1 MNDLVEFLRTHE
13 EAFRSRNRLQS
24 LYSDFRLQKTSNPD
38 GYQANSRA
46 WLRGLTAAARAGRL
60 PPTTTTSGRPSHVA
74 FGSGEDLSRALNSTQ
89 WGRPLA
95 LGAVIQDALDKRDFV
110 PLDDFLNSTKSVYA
124 KTWIPSP
131 WQLVSWGLKQIGV
144 ASLFGPSDKL
154 SVGNFV
160 VMANVEHQEAAN
172 AIIAKASQLDQSLT
186 SRIFSRD
193 LFESEFALVL
203 DPTAN
208 TTDHPESA
216 LSSTDFTILL
226 RYLSRDKPYLSFTS
240 TTIKL
245 KHPSETTPQPITQHD
260 TDIANLRTLISAL
273 ETQVNA
279 LTSRITTLN
288 ITAREAV
295 AAKRTIQA
303 KSALRSKKLAETT
316 LHTRSATLSQLE
328 ETYTAIQSAADQV
341 AIVSAMS
348 ASTAVL
354 KSLHAE
360 VGGTEGVEE
369 VVDRLREEMENVDE
383 VGRVINEANTGGKVD
398 EEDVDEEFAAME
410 KVEREKREQEE
421 VEKTKQKLAELEK
434 VDEMREDK
442 DENEEGEMNKQFE
455 SREQRE
461 AQMEEV

>member
-38 GYQANSRA
+38 GYQANSRV

-60 PPTTTTSGRPSHVA
+60 PPTSTTSGRPSHVA

-95 LGAVIQDALDKRDFV
+95 LGAVIQDALDKREFV

-124 KTWIPSP
+124 KSWIPSP
-131 WQLVSWGLKQIGV
+131 WQVVSWGLKQVGV
-144 ASLFGPSDKL
+144 ASLFDTSDKL

-160 VMANVEHQEAAN
+160 VMANVEEAAS

-279 LTSRITTLN
+279 LTARITTLD

-354 KSLHAE
+354 KSLHAQ

-410 KVEREKREQEE
+410 KIEREKREQEE
-421 VEKTKQKLAELEK
+421 AEKTKQKLAELEK
-434 VDEMREDK
+434 VEKVREEKDK
-442 DENEEGEMNKQFE
+442 DEEGEMRLRVQGM
-455 SREQRE
+455 EQRE
-461 AQMEEV
+461 VQMEGV